1 MYSPELLAFW
11 QYRIIPD
18 SIDGWL
24 RLIVLMFPMYFV
36 STKSVRVQKKAMEAI
51 KRQQEEA
58 MNGVEE
64 NSESS
69 FLLAGS
75 NVLLSAGLFVL
86 VMIFWQVTDW
96 TGIELVSL
104 PFLLGYLA
112 IVAVSVVFIFRFDE
126 HST

>member
-11 QYRIIPD
+11 QYRIIPG

-36 STKSVRVQKKAMEAI
+36 SAKSVRVQKKAMEAM

-58 MNGVEE
+58 MNGAEE